1 MRCVPQKWEKATEKT
16 TSKCDDFAWGHHTVQ
31 YCNERREVLA
41 RTGEEVG
48 VESLWTVEHA
58 VDADGLRRR
67 LHDFADRVLAK
78 L

>member
-1 MRCVPQKWEKATEKT
+1 MKSGIMFANAGPLGQPATLEM
-16 TSKCDDFAWGHHTVQ
+16 
-31 YCNERREVLA
+31 LA

-48 VESLWTVEHA
+48 VEPLWTVEHA
-58 VDADGLRRR
+58 VDADGLRSR